1 MKFTQINKVARFS
14 TLFFFAMLFIVFQSC
29 KKSGTDIGSGGETM
43 LKVKLSVGSPK
54 EENILFGNS
63 KTTKRSAESNVQ
75 LSSVKISDGIS
86 MDVMVIKDGNN
97 ATLSAA
103 SSALGDAK
111 AATQPVVKV
120 LDPGVKYRVVVY
132 DEDGV
137 HKGNFDYAY
146 GNEATTPGIPLNN
159 GATYTFI
166 VYSVNSTSTLPNIT
180 DQGSLSTAS
189 LNNISSELMYFKKTM
204 TLTFGETNLL
214 EAELIHQFS
223 QITTTIEMDNS
234 MTGNIHALSGNQITP
249 TKASGSIKFSN
260 NLVSFPATSNST
272 NVAFPAIT
280 PGIRSITSTPTFL
293 ISPATTTANFN
304 IGSITLDGETKT
316 NISVPDIKITPGHR
330 YNLVLKFR
338 VCTQNVTSDGLNWRY
353 PEESWEVRENRKWV
367 TYKGII
373 KDGIKYPNNS
383 IITNQFL
390 APQANYGFQFDIT
403 ELDNAFNMK
412 VNDNYIFGTSASQQI
427 QFQTNNSLGT
437 VRNIEFI
444 DGTEYSED
452 GIDEVYD
459 LVGTAQNPLIRIL
472 ISRNGEVTILG
483 SKTNGGPLMQMR
495 LKNGQSFNPVI
506 WKSTDEN
513 KVIVSQKVDGRTI
526 VIGRGYGRKRIA
538 CPKN

>member
-103 SSALGDAK
+103 SPALGDSK
-111 AATQPVVKV
+111 SATQPVVKV

-132 DEDGV
+132 DEDGA
-137 HKGNFDYAY
+137 HKGNYDYAY

-189 LNNISSELMYFKKTM
+189 LNDISSELMYFKKTM

-249 TKASGSIKFSN
+249 TKANGSIKFSN

-383 IITNQFL
+383 IITNQYL

-495 LKNGQSFNPVI
+495 LKNGQSFNPVV
-506 WKSTDEN
+506 WKADDVN
-513 KVIVSQKVDGRTI
+513 QVVVSQKVDGRTI
-526 VIGRGYGRKRIA
+526 VIGTGYGRKRIA
-538 CPKN
+538 CPKD

>member
-132 DEDGV
+132 DEDGA
-137 HKGNFDYAY
+137 HKGNYDYAY

-272 NVAFPAIT
+272 NVVFPAIT

-353 PEESWEVRENRKWV
+353 PEETWEVRENRKWV

-427 QFQTNNSLGT
+427 QFQTNNTLGT

-506 WKSTDEN
+506 WKANDVN
-513 KVIVSQKVDGRTI
+513 QVVVSQKVDGRTI
-526 VIGRGYGRKRIA
+526 VIGTGYGRKRIA
-538 CPKN
+538 CPKD

>member
-86 MDVMVIKDGNN
+86 MDVMVIRDGNN

-132 DEDGV
+132 DEDGA
-137 HKGNFDYAY
+137 HKGNYDYAY

-189 LNNISSELMYFKKTM
+189 LNDISSELMYFKKTM

>member
-132 DEDGV
+132 DEDGA
-137 HKGNFDYAY
+137 HKGNYDYAY

-189 LNNISSELMYFKKTM
+189 LNDISSELMYFKKTM

-412 VNDNYIFGTSASQQI
+412 VNDNYIFGTSANQQI
-427 QFQTNNSLGT
+427 QFQTNNLLGT

-444 DGTEYSED
+444 DGTEYSQG
-452 GIDEVYD
+452 GIDEVYN
-459 LVGTAQNPLIRIL
+459 LVGTTQNPLIRIL

>member
-86 MDVMVIKDGNN
+86 MDVMVIRDGNN

-132 DEDGV
+132 DEDGA
-137 HKGNFDYAY
+137 HKGNYDYAY

-166 VYSVNSTSTLPNIT
+166 IYSVNSTSTLPNIT

-189 LNNISSELMYFKKTM
+189 LNDISSELMYFKKTM

-280 PGIRSITSTPTFL
+280 PNIRSITSTPTFL

>member
-132 DEDGV
+132 DEDGA
-137 HKGNFDYAY
+137 HKGNYDYAY

-189 LNNISSELMYFKKTM
+189 LNDISSELMYFKKTM

-260 NLVSFPATSNST
+260 NHVSFPATSNST

-412 VNDNYIFGTSASQQI
+412 VNDTYIFGSSASQQI

>member
-132 DEDGV
+132 DEDGA
-137 HKGNFDYAY
+137 HKGNYDYAY

-353 PEESWEVRENRKWV
+353 PEEKWEVREYGKWV

-412 VNDNYIFGTSASQQI
+412 VNDNYIFGTSANQQI
-427 QFQTNNSLGT
+427 QFQTNNLLGT

-452 GIDEVYD
+452 GIDEVYN
-459 LVGTAQNPLIRIL
+459 LVGTTQNPLIRIL

>member
-1 MKFTQINKVARFS
+1 
-14 TLFFFAMLFIVFQSC
+14 MLFIVFQSC

-132 DEDGV
+132 DEDGA
-137 HKGNFDYAY
+137 HKGNYDYAY

-272 NVAFPAIT
+272 NVVFPAIT

-353 PEESWEVRENRKWV
+353 PEETWEVRENRKWV

-427 QFQTNNSLGT
+427 QFQTNNTLGT

-506 WKSTDEN
+506 WKANDVN
-513 KVIVSQKVDGRTI
+513 QVVVSQKVDGRTI
-526 VIGRGYGRKRIA
+526 VIGTGYGRKRIA
-538 CPKN
+538 CPKD